1 MVLGITVERNSI
13 WWVRV
18 RDTTQLPVCKRYPT
32 TELPRLDVNR
42 AKIETEAAQQL
53 AFPILVISI
62 EHIVTDQS
70 KLGHIS
76 IRKK

>member
-1 MVLGITVERNSI
+1 MVTVERNSI
-13 WWVRV
+13 WWVGV
-18 RDTTQLPVCKRYPT
+18 RGTTQLPIYERYPT
-32 TELPRLDVNR
+32 TELPRLGVNR
-42 AKIETEAAQQL
+42 AKIETETAQQL
-53 AFPILVISI
+53 AFPILVFSI